1 MEQKLLELF
10 PDELVPVRNFTS
22 FVNQPERIQISSQE
36 DISDYDQ
43 NTLTTYYNFRVPLPR
58 PALNVKSIQL
68 ARANI
73 PNIVPNIPDT
83 QTTFWYYALPKESAG
98 FIYPDAGGAP
108 GPTASYSFDVSGN
121 LYTQPGNVRV
131 RSGIIYTSD
140 TTGTEVYTF
149 NSAGQ
154 IFPYAGGGA
163 IAGASITF
171 SNPAILTLPFFNT
184 GTYTFPLNFA
194 EATANSSPQLYTP
207 VTSVTRGQV
216 EYYLTFEQNQIYFD
230 SGNLAIAADIN
241 SPYVYNIEDAVSQS
255 PTAVPAT
262 YDDPPITEYWISY
275 TAPTLGQLRTNYL
288 RYIRLV
294 PSTTAP
300 ELMNNFTGG
309 FNKIFADFDDLLV
322 EVNDATTDDPLN
334 GETLNN
340 VLGTFRFVQ
349 NQIAFDVDGQFTKF
363 VFTGLDQRFSYIPAA
378 AGDFLWEVAAVV
390 LRLRDS
396 LNTRF
401 AASLQGINKIEQPFE
416 PYKNLNLR
424 LGFTYATYP
433 QGNNFLS
440 MIRPLPPLIA
450 SPPPLS
456 FGAFTAYDHVAPG
469 YADLVNT
476 ACVHIYTDITG
487 GSTVDSI
494 VNKALLGSVPL
505 NTTTLGVGFHSLPL
519 NNPLTKIPQQINEI
533 YIEMRNDTG
542 QPFYIGN
549 NGVVSLELIL
559 TY

>member
-1 MEQKLLELF
+1 MEQKILELF

-36 DISDYDQ
+36 DINDYDQ
-43 NTLTTYYNFRVPLPR
+43 NTLTTYFNFRVPLPR

-73 PNIVPNIPDT
+73 PNIVTNIPDT
-83 QTTFWYYALPKESAG
+83 QTTFWYYALPQESAG
-98 FIYPDAGGAP
+98 FIYPNVGGAP
-108 GPTASYSFDVSGN
+108 GPTASYSFDVAGN
-121 LYTQPGNVRV
+121 LYTQPGNVQV
-131 RSGIIYTSD
+131 RSGIIYTSEN
-140 TTGTEVYTF
+140 TGTAVYTF

-154 IFPYAGGGA
+154 VFPYAGGGA
-163 IAGASITF
+163 IAGAEIVF
-171 SNPAILTLPFFNT
+171 SNPAVLTLPFLNT
-184 GTYTFPLNFA
+184 GEYTFSLGLA
-194 EATANSSPQLYTP
+194 EFFKNSSPQAFTD

-216 EYYLTFEQNQIYFD
+216 EYYITFDQNQIYFD

-262 YDDPPITEYWISY
+262 YDDPPVTQYWISY
-275 TAPTLGQLRTNYL
+275 TAPTLAERRINYL

-309 FNKIFADFDDLLV
+309 FNRIFADYDDLLV
-322 EVNDATTDDPLN
+322 EVNDATTDDPLD
-334 GETLNN
+334 GETLND
-340 VLGTFRFVQ
+340 VLGTFKFVP
-349 NQIAFDVDGQFTKF
+349 NQISFAVSQQFTKF
-363 VFTGLDQRFSYIPAA
+363 VFTGLDQRFSYLPAA
-378 AGDFLWEVAAVV
+378 ASDFSWELCAVN
-390 LRLRDS
+390 LISRDIQ
-396 LNTRF
+396 NTRF
-401 AASLQGINKIEQPFE
+401 AASLQGINKIEQPYE
-416 PYKNLNLR
+416 RYKNLNLR

-433 QGNNFLS
+433 QGDNFLS

-549 NGVVSLELIL
+549 NAVVSLELIL